1 MTSRNNHPCPIVGM
15 GASAGGFEAFQKFFA
30 HMPPDTGMGFVL
42 VQHLAPMH
50 ETLMPELLSKHILMP
65 VEQVKDETLVERDR
79 IYIIPPNAT
88 LTIEGGVIRVQSPE
102 SKDGLRMQID
112 RFLRSLAEDQGHN
125 SVCILLSGT
134 GSDGMLG
141 LKAIKEQGGMA
152 MAQEPATSRHDQM
165 PRSAIGTGLVDHVL
179 PVEQMPG
186 VLVEYAKH
194 LQAMQ
199 APMIEHTIPRAEIED
214 SLRTICELLRLKTG
228 HDFSRYKANTLVR
241 RIQRRIQVLQAS
253 NLASYTERLRQD
265 PEEAEQLLKDLLI
278 GVTHFFRDPEAFEAL
293 AREAV
298 SKILDRAE
306 DGDDVRVWTP
316 GCASGEEAYSVA
328 ILLREE
334 MDRRHQ
340 RVKTQI
346 FAGDIDEE
354 ALEVARLA
362 RYPEAI
368 ADHVSPERLERFF
381 IKGHN
386 FYQMSKDIR
395 EMCIFSTHNLVKD
408 PPFSRLDLISCRN
421 LLIYLGS
428 ELQHHV
434 SLLFHYALRPGGFLF
449 LGSSENMPA
458 PTELFRTID
467 SKNRIF
473 KRSET
478 LLHPPLEFP
487 FAERT
492 RAARTTAAGH
502 WGPRQQIAEQE
513 SNTQKLERLLLDTY
527 SPAWVVITSEGE
539 TRYFSPRTGKYLEPP
554 AGAPNMNVLSMA
566 RQGLRLDLRTALH
579 KAIKTGESVLHQD
592 VTVETNG
599 EAQRINL
606 IVRPLTDM
614 GEGADLYLV
623 VFQELGLPKHPGEE
637 ESRPVD
643 HIAEQLE
650 SELRM
655 TKEHLQATIE
665 EVETSNE
672 ELKSSNEELLSTNE
686 ELQSANEEL
695 QTSKEELE
703 SINEELETINTELSK
718 KVEEL
723 DHAHGEI
730 RSLFQSTPFAIIYV
744 DRALRIMHYTPPST
758 KIFSL
763 IESDI
768 GRPLTDIVP
777 RFAEQD
783 LIPSIREVLRTLAM
797 HEREVQLADGSA
809 SYILRILP
817 YLRHDNVVDGV
828 ILTFADVTDLKRSQL
843 QHAQL
848 AAIVESSADAIIS
861 RSLDGKIISWNPAA
875 ASLFD
880 YSPFEAIGQP
890 MTLIVPTDKIEEM
903 EKVLSALGRGK
914 TIPVYETVHIRKGG
928 TRVPVQVTSFPLK
941 DPKGT
946 LVGVAANFHDI
957 STLKRAEDA
966 LKEEVRQKD
975 DFLAMLSHE
984 LRNPLAP
991 LRSCL
996 SVLNNSGSERDQEVA
1011 VEIMGRQLRQ
1021 LETLV
1026 DQLLD
1031 TSRLS
1036 GNKLVLQIGDVDLVE
1051 VVRGVAEDLSATAA
1065 AREQEL
1071 EVHLPGKPIWI
1082 GGDRVR
1088 LTQVVANV
1096 LHNASKFTE
1105 SGGKIVITMR
1115 LEPNG
1120 HAALLTVRDTG
1131 IGMDQEMVSRLF
1143 QHFSQADHSIDR
1155 SRGGLG
1161 LGLSLSKKLLE
1172 AHGGTIEG
1180 RSDGPNQGSEFT
1192 IRIPVDPNRTP
1203 PPRPQRLAATP
1214 DRKKSISRRV
1224 LLIEDNPDGLMS
1236 TKMMLEVFGHE
1247 VATAPDAIQG
1257 LEVARKIKPEVIL
1270 CDIGLPGGMDG
1281 YQFAREIRQDK
1292 GLRKTFMV
1300 ALTGYGWESDQR
1312 QAQEAGFDSHL
1323 IKPAHLDSLQR
1334 LLVNLSDR

>member
-1 MTSRNNHPCPIVGM
+1 
-15 GASAGGFEAFQKFFA
+15 
-30 HMPPDTGMGFVL
+30 
-42 VQHLAPMH
+42 
-50 ETLMPELLSKHILMP
+50 
-65 VEQVKDETLVERDR
+65 
-79 IYIIPPNAT
+79 
-88 LTIEGGVIRVQSPE
+88 
-102 SKDGLRMQID
+102 
-112 RFLRSLAEDQGHN
+112 
-125 SVCILLSGT
+125 
-134 GSDGMLG
+134 
-141 LKAIKEQGGMA
+141 
-152 MAQEPATSRHDQM
+152 
-165 PRSAIGTGLVDHVL
+165 
-179 PVEQMPG
+179 
-186 VLVEYAKH
+186 
-194 LQAMQ
+194 
-199 APMIEHTIPRAEIED
+199 
-214 SLRTICELLRLKTG
+214 
-228 HDFSRYKANTLVR
+228 
-241 RIQRRIQVLQAS
+241 
-253 NLASYTERLRQD
+253 
-265 PEEAEQLLKDLLI
+265 
-278 GVTHFFRDPEAFEAL
+278 
-293 AREAV
+293 
-298 SKILDRAE
+298 
-306 DGDDVRVWTP
+306 
-316 GCASGEEAYSVA
+316 
-328 ILLREE
+328 
-334 MDRRHQ
+334 
-340 RVKTQI
+340 
-346 FAGDIDEE
+346 
-354 ALEVARLA
+354 
-362 RYPEAI
+362 
-368 ADHVSPERLERFF
+368 
-381 IKGHN
+381 
-386 FYQMSKDIR
+386 
-395 EMCIFSTHNLVKD
+395 
-408 PPFSRLDLISCRN
+408 
-421 LLIYLGS
+421 
-428 ELQHHV
+428 
-434 SLLFHYALRPGGFLF
+434 
-449 LGSSENMPA
+449 
-458 PTELFRTID
+458 
-467 SKNRIF
+467 
-473 KRSET
+473 
-478 LLHPPLEFP
+478 
-487 FAERT
+487 
-492 RAARTTAAGH
+492 
-502 WGPRQQIAEQE
+502 
-513 SNTQKLERLLLDTY
+513 
-527 SPAWVVITSEGE
+527 
-539 TRYFSPRTGKYLEPP
+539 
-554 AGAPNMNVLSMA
+554 
-566 RQGLRLDLRTALH
+566 
-579 KAIKTGESVLHQD
+579 
-592 VTVETNG
+592 
-599 EAQRINL
+599 
-606 IVRPLTDM
+606 
-614 GEGADLYLV
+614 
-623 VFQELGLPKHPGEE
+623 
-637 ESRPVD
+637 
-643 HIAEQLE
+643 
-650 SELRM
+650 
-655 TKEHLQATIE
+655 
-665 EVETSNE
+665 
-672 ELKSSNEELLSTNE
+672 
-686 ELQSANEEL
+686 
-695 QTSKEELE
+695 
-703 SINEELETINTELSK
+703 
-718 KVEEL
+718 
-723 DHAHGEI
+723 
-730 RSLFQSTPFAIIYV
+730 
-744 DRALRIMHYTPPST
+744 
-758 KIFSL
+758 
-763 IESDI
+763 
-768 GRPLTDIVP
+768 
-777 RFAEQD
+777 
-783 LIPSIREVLRTLAM
+783 
-797 HEREVQLADGSA
+797 
-809 SYILRILP
+809 
-817 YLRHDNVVDGV
+817 
-828 ILTFADVTDLKRSQL
+828 
-843 QHAQL
+843 
-848 AAIVESSADAIIS
+848 
-861 RSLDGKIISWNPAA
+861 
-875 ASLFD
+875 
-880 YSPFEAIGQP
+880 
-890 MTLIVPTDKIEEM
+890 
-903 EKVLSALGRGK
+903 
-914 TIPVYETVHIRKGG
+914 
-928 TRVPVQVTSFPLK
+928 VTSFPLK